1 MNLVLLPGLNNT
13 TAVWT
18 PLTSQLTA
26 LGLDS
31 GAITAIECS
40 DLPSVEAIA
49 ADLLTDLPG
58 KFYLCGFS
66 FGGYVALAMQ
76 ALAPERV
83 AGLIL
88 VNTSAIADS
97 EKTAAFRR
105 NAIKKAET
113 GQHEEMMLSQLP
125 IFFDKS
131 SLDNTKLQSSFLD
144 MLREYGTN
152 RFINHTLACIAR
164 PDSSSRLA
172 TLAAKTLVISAAG
185 DRLIPPDLQKK
196 MAQEIPGA
204 SYETIEKCGHMLP
217 IERPKELAAVMFR
230 WLKAQA

>member
-49 ADLLTDLPG
+49 ADLLTDLPA

-105 NAIKKAET
+105 NAIKKAEA
-113 GQHEEMMLSQLP
+113 GQHEEMY
-125 IFFDKS
+125 S
-131 SLDNTKLQSSFLD
+131 STRQ
-144 MLREYGTN
+144 
-152 RFINHTLACIAR
+152 
-164 PDSSSRLA
+164 
-172 TLAAKTLVISAAG
+172 
-185 DRLIPPDLQKK
+185 Q
-196 MAQEIPGA
+196 
-204 SYETIEKCGHMLP
+204 
-217 IERPKELAAVMFR
+217 
-230 WLKAQA
+230 LKAGNSGGENAGH